1 MKNYKLILGIV
12 FGALCLAQIGVVL
25 FQIMSYEKILKE
37 GESFYFKVLPL
48 DPYDPF
54 RGRYVTLRFENATK
68 APIAQGQSK
77 ENQSLGYAILE
88 HQEKLDSVKEI
99 TFIKPQMGNFLEV
112 NVKNNKLRNTQNNT
126 SSMVYFS
133 LPYDRFYMREDIAPK
148 AEKVLRLRSGVE
160 VRAKLKVLN
169 GKGVIEE
176 LLVGE
181 IPLSEYVLLEA
192 SKSPQ

>member
-12 FGALCLAQIGVVL
+12 FGVLCLAQIGVVL

-88 HQEKLDSVKEI
+88 HQENLDSVKEI

-112 NVKNNKLRNTQNNT
+112 NVKNNKLRNIQNNT

-160 VRAKLKVLN
+160 VKAKLKVLN

>member
-1 MKNYKLILGIV
+1 M
-12 FGALCLAQIGVVL
+12 
-25 FQIMSYEKILKE
+25 
-37 GESFYFKVLPL
+37 
-48 DPYDPF
+48 
-54 RGRYVTLRFENATK
+54 
-68 APIAQGQSK
+68 
-77 ENQSLGYAILE
+77 GYAILE

-99 TFIKPQMGNFLEV
+99 TFIKPQIGNFLEV
-112 NVKNNKLRNTQNNT
+112 NVKNNKLKNTQNNT

>member
-1 MKNYKLILGIV
+1 MRNYKLLLGII
-12 FGALCLAQIGVVL
+12 FGVLCLVQIGVVL

-37 GESFYFKVLPL
+37 GEVFYFKVLPL

-54 RGRYVTLRFENATK
+54 RGRYVTLRFENASH

-88 HQEKLDSVKEI
+88 HQEKLDGVKEI
-99 TFIKPQMGNFLEV
+99 TFLKPKEGHFLEV
-112 NVKNNKLRNTQNNT
+112 NVKENRQKNTAST
-126 SSMVYFS
+126 VYFS
-133 LPYDRFYMREDIAPK
+133 MPYDRFYMREDVAPK

-160 VRAKLKVLN
+160 VKAKLKVLN
-169 GKGVIEE
+169 GKGVIED

-181 IPLSEYVLLEA
+181 IPLSEFVL
-192 SKSPQ
+192 SKGL